1 MEKRAHADRC
11 HELPQELPDD
21 MDLMIEVGRNTRLVR
36 GPQST
41 DNIQAK
47 DKEQAVLHLYRIYQ
61 LEEVIHEN
69 LRPEKSQEVQMVGG
83 KRKSYSQDF
92 DNCEALGD
100 EKAAAK
106 KPRRKNARKE
116 VIEAVG
122 RGVVGVEE
130 AEVEK
135 GSQARK
141 EGITPITGRGGGAEG
156 LRRKNPEATGER
168 AGDGAEPQEVK
179 RRRKRRIKMSTQ
191 A

>member
-1 MEKRAHADRC
+1 
-11 HELPQELPDD
+11 
-21 MDLMIEVGRNTRLVR
+21 
-36 GPQST
+36 
-41 DNIQAK
+41 
-47 DKEQAVLHLYRIYQ
+47 
-61 LEEVIHEN
+61 
-69 LRPEKSQEVQMVGG
+69 MVGG
-83 KRKSYSQDF
+83 KRKSYSPDF

-116 VIEAVG
+116 VTEAVG

-130 AEVEK
+130 GESAEVEK

-156 LRRKNPEATGER
+156 LKRKNLEGTGER

-179 RRRKRRIKMSTQ
+179 RRRKRRIKMSAQ